1 MNQLTKAYLYA
12 LIFHDG
18 QVDKAGIDY
27 ILHPMRVSSK
37 METETEKI
45 VALLHDT
52 VEDTPATVEQIR
64 SLFGEEVAAA
74 VAAMTKGEEEDY
86 KDYIARLSKNPIA
99 VKVKLADLEH
109 NMSVERLPSF
119 TEKDKERL
127 AKYRWA
133 HDFLSQK
140 L

>member
-37 METETEKI
+37 MEMETEKI

-109 NMSVERLPSF
+109 NMSIERLPSF
-119 TEKDKERL
+119 TEKDKERVT
-127 AKYRWA
+127 KYRWA

>member
-37 METETEKI
+37 MDTETEKI

-52 VEDTPATVEQIR
+52 VEDTPATIDQIK

-74 VAAMTKGEEEDY
+74 VAAIVAVLLIY
-86 KDYIARLSKNPIA
+86 VYRKD
-99 VKVKLADLEH
+99 
-109 NMSVERLPSF
+109 
-119 TEKDKERL
+119 
-127 AKYRWA
+127 
-133 HDFLSQK
+133 
-140 L
+140 

>member
-12 LIFHDG
+12 SILHDG

-37 METETEKI
+37 METEAEKI

-52 VEDTPATVEQIR
+52 VEDTAATVEQIQ

-74 VAAMTKGEEEDY
+74 VAAMTKGEEDDY

-109 NMSVERLPSF
+109 NMSIERLPSF
-119 TEKDKERL
+119 TEKDKERV
-127 AKYRWA
+127 AKCRWA

>member
-52 VEDTPATVEQIR
+52 VEDTPATVEQIQ

-109 NMSVERLPSF
+109 NMSIERLPSF
-119 TEKDKERL
+119 TEKGKERV

-133 HDFLSQK
+133 RDFLSQK

>member
-52 VEDTPATVEQIR
+52 VEDTPATVEQIQ

-74 VAAMTKGEEEDY
+74 VTAMTKGEEEDY
-86 KDYIARLSKNPIA
+86 NYPRTPL
-99 VKVKLADLEH
+99 
-109 NMSVERLPSF
+109 R
-119 TEKDKERL
+119 
-127 AKYRWA
+127 
-133 HDFLSQK
+133 
-140 L
+140 

>member
-52 VEDTPATVEQIR
+52 VEDTPATVEQIQ

-74 VAAMTKGEEEDY
+74 VAAMTKGKEEDY

-109 NMSVERLPSF
+109 NMSIERLPSF
-119 TEKDKERL
+119 TEKDKEMV